1 MLLCLLHVG
10 YKIVTMVVVV
20 TKTLAQFFRLRIV
33 EGAVPSRALNI
44 PRGVETKFSDEVSW
58 AVPRSKLGC
67 DALISRVIACVLL
80 IWAREG
86 LPNEFYGTGWQS
98 IEHSGFLFLQYRI
111 KISRVACVYVLIHVH
126 TPAHHTAVFRT
137 TRHYPIPPRE
147 GNLAEN

>member
-98 IEHSGFLFLQYRI
+98 I
-111 KISRVACVYVLIHVH
+111 
-126 TPAHHTAVFRT
+126 AVFSSYNT
-137 TRHYPIPPRE
+137 E
-147 GNLAEN
+147 

>member
-1 MLLCLLHVG
+1 
-10 YKIVTMVVVV
+10 MVVVV

-111 KISRVACVYVLIHVH
+111 KISRVACRRCAYSVYVLIHVH
-126 TPAHHTAVFRT
+126 TPAHHTAVCRP
-137 TRHYPIPPRE
+137 TRHYPRPPRE

>member
-98 IEHSGFLFLQYRI
+98 I
-111 KISRVACVYVLIHVH
+111 
-126 TPAHHTAVFRT
+126 AVFSSYNT
-137 TRHYPIPPRE
+137 K
-147 GNLAEN
+147 